1 MRIIKACKEMGIQTV
16 AVCSQA
22 DQHSPH
28 LKFADKSVCIGA
40 SHSSQSY
47 LNMQAILQTALQTQC
62 QAIHPGF
69 GFLSEN
75 ALFSAMCNQYNITF
89 IGPRPTAIKLMGD
102 KSNARQTMKKAGLPI
117 IPGSDKTMSSLKE
130 AQEIAKTIGFPVL
143 LKATAGGGGKGMRIC
158 HNLEELEKNFTEAS
172 YEAEKAFGNK
182 GLYMEKYLIDGRH
195 IEFQVIA
202 DSYGNAVHLGER
214 ECSVQRNHQKLL
226 EESPSPVI
234 TPEQRDSLGKKIVKA
249 VQYVGY
255 QNAGTMEFFMEQGN
269 LYFMEMNT
277 RIQVEHPV
285 TEMVTQIDIV
295 KEQIRIAANHIL
307 SFQQDQIANKGHA
320 IECRI
325 NAEDPENN
333 FRPAPGKIVRFQPPK
348 NIGTK
353 NLRLDTFVEEGYTI
367 PSFYDS
373 MIGKLIAWGE
383 TRSEAISILKKA
395 LEEFVILGVPTTIPL
410 HLKIL
415 QNEAFVQGNYNTSLL
430 KKISL

>member
-1 MRIIKACKEMGIQTV
+1 MFKRILIANRGEIAVRIIRACKEMGIQTV
-16 AVCSQA
+16 AVFSQA
-22 DQHSPH
+22 DKNSPH
-28 LKFADKSVCIGA
+28 LKLADKSVCIGP

-47 LNMQAILQTALQTQC
+47 LNKEAILQAALQNHC

-75 ALFSAMCNQYNITF
+75 ALFSALCSQYNITF
-89 IGPRPTAIKLMGD
+89 IGPSPNAIKLMGD
-102 KSNARQTMKKAGLPI
+102 KSNARQTMKQAGLPI
-117 IPGSDKTMSSLKE
+117 IPGSDQVIPTLEE
-130 AQEIAKTIGFPVL
+130 AQKIANEIGFPVL

-158 HNLEELEKNFTEAS
+158 QNPDELDKNFIEAS
-172 YEAEKAFGNK
+172 CEAEKAFGNK
-182 GLYMEKYLIDGRH
+182 GLYMERYLIDGRH
-195 IEFQVIA
+195 IEFQVIS

-226 EESPSPVI
+226 EESPSCAV
-234 TPEQRDSLGKKIVKA
+234 TPEQRVDIGSKIAKA
-249 VQYVGY
+249 VRMVGY
-255 QNAGTMEFFMEQGN
+255 QNAGTMEFFMEKGN

-285 TEMVTQIDIV
+285 TEMVTQTDIV

-307 SFQQDQIANKGHA
+307 SWDQSKISFQGHA

-325 NAEDPENN
+325 NAENPDDN
-333 FRPAPGKIVRFQPPK
+333 FRPSPGQILRFQPPG

-383 TRSEAISILKKA
+383 NREEAIAILKKA
-395 LEEFVILGVPTTIPL
+395 LEEFVIEIGRAHV
-410 HLKIL
+410 
-415 QNEAFVQGNYNTSLL
+415 
-430 KKISL
+430 